1 MSNAIVGRF
10 LVENIYFEQWKTLA
24 RIWTLCIDDYEQYQS
39 FRQRVMRESV
49 SAFLLL
55 LLFAAPSI
63 ALAESSSVGRIE
75 VLIDNVRSANGVV
88 GVALFNAK
96 KGFPDKS
103 TMAIEGRSVPA
114 GKRCKVIFENVP
126 YGAYAISVLHDENG
140 NGKMDKGFLGI
151 PKEGFG
157 TSNNPEIK
165 MGPPSFSD
173 SRFDLM
179 SMELTLNIDMKY
191 LRKPDSQDR

>member
-1 MSNAIVGRF
+1 MK
-10 LVENIYFEQWKTLA
+10 KTVQ
-24 RIWTLCIDDYEQYQS
+24 T
-39 FRQRVMRESV
+39 
-49 SAFLLL
+49 FLLL
-55 LLFAAPSI
+55 SLFASPAITLADSPSC
-63 ALAESSSVGRIE
+63 GRIE
-75 VLIDNVRSANGVV
+75 ILIDNVRSEEGIV

-103 TMAIEGRSVPA
+103 ALAIEGRSIPA

-126 YGAYAISVLHDENG
+126 YGTYAISVLHDENG

-173 SRFDLM
+173 SRFDLKSKEM
-179 SMELTLNIDMKY
+179 TLNIDMKY
-191 LRKPDSQDR
+191 LRKPENQEPQ